1 MITGLYSKMVTLLK
15 DTLSRFIVE
24 ENYLPPSKFFEAYS
38 QITEARLKQG
48 RHSEGIVFIDL
59 LGKV

>member
-24 ENYLPPSKFFEAYS
+24 ENYLSPSKFLEAYS

-59 LGKV
+59 LGIV